1 MSTNK
6 NMKVK
11 DFGKTKVVPGKMPEN
26 YKLLDQLRK
35 DRRKLKTK

>member
-1 MSTNK
+1 
-6 NMKVK
+6 MKAK
-11 DFGKTKVVPGKMPEN
+11 DFDKTKVVTGKMPES